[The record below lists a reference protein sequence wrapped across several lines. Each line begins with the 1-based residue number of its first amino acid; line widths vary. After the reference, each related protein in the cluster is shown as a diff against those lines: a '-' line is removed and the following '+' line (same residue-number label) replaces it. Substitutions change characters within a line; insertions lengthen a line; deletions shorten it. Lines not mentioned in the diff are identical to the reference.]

1 MTLQDEWVRLRRVIV
16 NESPGE
22 RSKGKCRLSLVGKVL
37 MRDFRPEGWGRVIL
51 SVWELI
57 G

>member
-16 NESPGE
+16 NESPEE

-37 MRDFRPEGWGRVIL
+37 MRDFRSEGWGRVIL